1 MSDKTPKDKETKE
14 ERIEDIN
21 AEKEQQTESV
31 EKEDLG
37 EKDPKEEKKEK
48 KKKRSKKASK
58 DDKIEELEA
67 KVAEIND
74 KYLRL
79 FSEFDNFRRRTA
91 KERLELSKSASA
103 KLVESLLPV
112 LDDFDRGMAA
122 IAGDDE
128 ASKGAREGMEL
139 IYNKFM
145 AILKREGLEEMNSK
159 GNEFDTDFH
168 EALTKIPAPE
178 EDLKGK
184 VVDVI
189 EKGYLMNEKVI
200 RYAKVVVGS

>member
-1 MSDKTPKDKETKE
+1 MSDKIPMDKETKE

-37 EKDPKEEKKEK
+37 AEDPNEEKKEK

-58 DDKIEELEA
+58 DDKIEELEG

-112 LDDFDRGMAA
+112 LDDFDRGMAS
-122 IAGDDE
+122 ISGDDE
-128 ASKGAREGMEL
+128 SSKGAREGMEL

-159 GNEFDTDFH
+159 GKEFDTDFH